1 MENNHYGV
9 ESSIAGRNQF
19 FYESV
24 CLDVWRTSN
33 FCFSCLPIQYSSSA
47 FIVHSQFHGHDS
59 WIRNVGYLYCAIN
72 TCICNASK
80 L

>member
-19 FYESV
+19 FMKVYAWMFGGLAISALV
-24 CLDVWRTSN
+24 AYL
-33 FCFSCLPIQYSSSA
+33 FSTVP
-47 FIVHSQFHGHDS
+47 FHGHDS